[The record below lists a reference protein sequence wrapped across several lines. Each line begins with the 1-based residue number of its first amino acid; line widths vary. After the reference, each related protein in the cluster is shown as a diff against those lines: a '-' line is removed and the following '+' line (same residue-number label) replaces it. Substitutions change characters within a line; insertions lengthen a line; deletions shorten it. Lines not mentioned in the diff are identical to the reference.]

1 MGSKSKGGA
10 SKGEVRVGMPADF
23 RIAEVTDVHRQL
35 GEALDA
41 SQILLD
47 GGAVD
52 RIDTAALQMLVVFQ
66 REAQKRG
73 NTVNWAGASAP
84 LHDAASQLGLAQ
96 ILALPAK
103 QPA

>member
-1 MGSKSKGGA
+1 MVSKNKGGA
-10 SKGEVRVGMPADF
+10 GKGEMRVGMPADF

-35 GEALDA
+35 REALDA

-47 GGAVD
+47 GSVVD
-52 RIDTAALQMLVVFQ
+52 RIDTAALQLLVAFQ
-66 REAQKRG
+66 REVLKRG
-73 NTVNWAGASAP
+73 VTVNWVGASAP